1 MDNQSLVL
9 DNLPPT
15 FLKWKALGEYQRE
28 KFHVESVGYRHLPVQ
43 MQIHIHEGAIN
54 KDKFAQ

>member
-1 MDNQSLVL
+1 MLT
-9 DNLPPT
+9 NLPPT
-15 FLKWKALGEYQRE
+15 SLEWKAVGEYQRE
-28 KFHVESVGYRHLPVQ
+28 NFHVESVGYRHLPVQ